1 MVVSPPIQAERLG
14 EFVEFQS
21 YVFKDILVPR
31 FLNSHK
37 RVGLSTH
44 SPSFAIYQIILFYA
58 SFILRNFGGGRGADS
73 AGKPRQMWTSAEHA
87 QKIAG
92 GDVDN
97 RTHGGAAAHP
107 SPGQSNRCRRHLPYG
122 ETEDARNV
130 WRQFHTHLDGLMW
143 ELFYMEG

>member
-1 MVVSPPIQAERLG
+1 M
-14 EFVEFQS
+14 
-21 YVFKDILVPR
+21 
-31 FLNSHK
+31 
-37 RVGLSTH
+37 
-44 SPSFAIYQIILFYA
+44 FYA
-58 SFILRNFGGGRGADS
+58 SFILRNFGGGRGRFRQ
-73 AGKPRQMWTSAEHA
+73 GKPRQMWTSAEHA

-130 WRQFHTHLDGLMW
+130 WRQFHRFGWTHVGIVLHGGVNSNCNQDYAPG
-143 ELFYMEG
+143 FFRPRRIQS